1 MVINQAMKRQPMA
14 VYRIRSILT
23 GYRRSHLPALNL
35 SNSLLTSHS
44 PNTASS
50 QRNVHSL
57 TDEVELPVEEFIG
70 TTFRPESLLRVR
82 SVPADIHYSLEE
94 QPKMKVHGDES
105 ILQDLPANNTD
116 KWMGTKV
123 VATPNSTTDVQPSD
137 ESHDLEESNKPDQNE
152 LGMSV
157 PELTLAS
164 MRNSS
169 NKIDTQHSL
178 SCENIC
184 VNT

>member
-1 MVINQAMKRQPMA
+1 MVINQAMKRQPMS

-35 SNSLLTSHS
+35 SNSLLASHS
-44 PNTASS
+44 PNTASDRRS
-50 QRNVHSL
+50 AHSL

-70 TTFRPESLLRVR
+70 TTFRPESILRFR
-82 SVPADIHYSLEE
+82 SVPADMHYSLEE
-94 QPKMKVHGDES
+94 QPKMKAHGDES
-105 ILQDLPANNTD
+105 ILQDLPDSNTD

-123 VATPNSTTDVQPSD
+123 VVTPNSTTDVQPSD
-137 ESHDLEESNKPDQNE
+137 ESHDGEEPNKPDQNE

-164 MRNSS
+164 MRNNS